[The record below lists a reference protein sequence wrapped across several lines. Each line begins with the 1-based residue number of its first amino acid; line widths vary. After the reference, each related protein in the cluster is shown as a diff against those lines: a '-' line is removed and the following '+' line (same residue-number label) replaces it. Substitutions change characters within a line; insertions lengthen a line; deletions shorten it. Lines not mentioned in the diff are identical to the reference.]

1 MTKDS
6 KWNTETVEKEMGT
19 QLTKMQNIEILF
31 PLILLLL
38 EKQCNPPG
46 TGLSLL
52 NNEVQSGDQ

>member
-1 MTKDS
+1 MA
-6 KWNTETVEKEMGT
+6 T
-19 QLTKMQNIEILF
+19 QLPKIQKMEILF

-52 NNEVQSGDQ
+52 NNEVQSDDQ